1 MTERVDRAI
10 EFLINGHPVDWEM
23 AIRDARDDEERA
35 RLEDLRG
42 LAQFA
47 EDEGAPAVLGL
58 PADGTVG
65 VPPPASPHQP
75 RRWGHLEI
83 LDEIGRGAYGVV
95 YRAWDTRLAREVALK
110 LLFDDENGRSIEEA
124 RRLASVSNPHVVSV
138 YGADRID
145 GKVGVW
151 MELLKGRTL
160 DATFSDLGP
169 LSEREAIGIAID
181 VCSAV
186 AAIHAAGLIHRD
198 IKAQNVIRERGG
210 RLVLM
215 DLGASIAVSDFDAA
229 SAALTGTPLYMAPE
243 LFDGAGPS
251 VASDIY
257 AIGVLL
263 YRLVTMEFPIE
274 GRTLGDVRRAHA
286 ETRRRPLRAARA
298 DLGPEFVRIVERCL
312 APDPAARFPS
322 VVALEQALYE
332 TSGREPASR
341 PRKGHDLGWPVV
353 AGAVALAAVGGAAL
367 TWTALTRGAN
377 QNTAGQSQ
385 VLSISP
391 EQYNV
396 FAGYEE
402 LAFNKRIDDPK
413 ASRAATNGALS
424 QIRLTLPGSQPVFA
438 VLYARL
444 AESSRRSDDLRQADS
459 DALDAAAHA
468 VGTVGEDH
476 PYTAVVAL
484 ELARNAQAAGD
495 HHRVAAEVL
504 RALEIR
510 WRVLGLS
517 EIVQRRSPLLDAA
530 VLEQSSRH
538 ASCADDTDG
547 DGLIDLIE
555 VAAGLDP
562 RSEDSDRNGVGDGDE
577 DHDGDGV
584 SNRLA
589 LGLTGSAFL
598 TWAHFGGHEPRHL
611 AWQAPTQFPTVE
623 QPQSDNGVASWSL
636 TASQAMGYFTQR
648 LSPAHSTR
656 AIDRGFSL
664 LARVEPV
671 AGLTSLAVDASPA
684 GPRFDLLIRRIDDR
698 SVEVRLP
705 SSVVPREGPVVVVD
719 APAHGRWPL
728 LELQYRS
735 HSKSAS
741 LYIDGHRSL
750 TGYVG
755 HHQYQAPQDGAVVWG
770 VAATGDGDLQASAR
784 FNLVWLEIF

>member
-1 MTERVDRAI
+1 MTERVNQAI
-10 EFLINGHPVDWEM
+10 ESLVDGQSVDWE
-23 AIRDARDDEERA
+23 AALRDARDDEERA

-47 EDEGAPAVLGL
+47 ENEDASVAPSH
-58 PADGTVG
+58 PAESTVG
-65 VPPPASPHQP
+65 VPPPAPSHTP

-83 LDEIGRGAYGVV
+83 LEEIGSGAYGVV
-95 YRAWDTRLAREVALK
+95 YRAWDTRLARDVALK

-160 DATFSDLGP
+160 DATFSALGP
-169 LSEREAIGIAID
+169 LSEREAIGVAID

-198 IKAQNVIRERGG
+198 IKAQNVMRERGG

-215 DLGASIAVSDFDAA
+215 DLGASIAVSDLAAA
-229 SAALTGTPLYMAPE
+229 SASVTGTPLYMAPE
-243 LFDGAGPS
+243 LFEGAGPS
-251 VASDIY
+251 VSSDIY

-263 YRLVTMEFPIE
+263 YRLVSMEFPIE

-286 ETRRRPLRAARA
+286 ETRRRPLRAVRA

-332 TSGREPASR
+332 GREPAFR
-341 PRKGHDLGWPVV
+341 PRKGREAGWPVV
-353 AGAVALAAVGGAAL
+353 TGAVVLAAVGGAASSWL
-367 TWTALTRGAN
+367 VTHRTNETVTPLRALAM
-377 QNTAGQSQ
+377 
-385 VLSISP
+385 SP
-391 EQYNV
+391 EQYDV

-402 LAFNKRIDDPK
+402 LAFNKRLDDP
-413 ASRAATNGALS
+413 ASSSAATNGALF
-424 QIRLTLPGSQPVFA
+424 QIRSVRSAFPGSHPVLALLF
-438 VLYARL
+438 ARL
-444 AESSRRSDDLRQADS
+444 AESSRRAGNLRQAGADV
-459 DALDAAAHA
+459 LEAAAD
-468 VGTVGEDH
+468 VVETIGEDH
-476 PYTAVVAL
+476 PYTTVVAL

-495 HHRVAAEVL
+495 HHKVAAEIL

-517 EIVQRRSPLLDAA
+517 DIVQRRAPLLDPV
-530 VLEQSSRH
+530 VLERSSPH
-538 ASCADDTDG
+538 ASCTDDTDG
-547 DGLIDLIE
+547 DGLLDLVE
-555 VAAGLDP
+555 VAAGLNP
-562 RSEDSDRNGVGDGDE
+562 RARDSDGDGVLDDDE

-584 SNRLA
+584 RNRLA
-589 LGLTGSAFL
+589 LGLMAAPFL
-598 TWAHFGGHEPRHL
+598 TWAQFGAQEPRPL
-611 AWQAPTQFPTVE
+611 TWQSPVRYPLVE
-623 QPQSDNGVASWSL
+623 QPHREPGVSAWSL
-636 TASQAMGYFTQR
+636 TAPRAMGYFEQR
-648 LSPAHSTR
+648 LSPAHSAR
-656 AIDRGFSL
+656 AIERGFSL
-664 LARVEPV
+664 IARVSPV
-671 AGLTSLAVDASPA
+671 AGLTSLAVDAAPA
-684 GPRFDLLIRRIDDR
+684 GPRFDLMIRRLNDR
-698 SVEVRLP
+698 SVEIRLP

-719 APAHGRWPL
+719 APVHGRWPL

-735 HSKSAS
+735 VANSAS

-755 HHQYQAPQDGAVVWG
+755 NHQFQAPQEGHVVWG
-770 VAATGDGDLQASAR
+770 VAATGDGDLNASAR